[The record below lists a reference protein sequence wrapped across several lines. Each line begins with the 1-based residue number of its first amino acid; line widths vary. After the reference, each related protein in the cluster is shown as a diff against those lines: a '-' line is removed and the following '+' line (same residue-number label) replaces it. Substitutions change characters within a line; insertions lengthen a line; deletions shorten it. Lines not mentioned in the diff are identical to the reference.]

1 MWFALG
7 HHEKKHRRK
16 KMLDFIFEVLGEML
30 SMVLSK
36 LGVWGWVVLV
46 LIVALIICVCLYL
59 N

>member
-1 MWFALG
+1 MLWG
-7 HHEKKHRRK
+7 IMRRNIEK

-30 SMVLSK
+30 SMLLGK

-46 LIVALIICVCLYL
+46 LIVALFICVCLYL

>member
-1 MWFALG
+1 
-7 HHEKKHRRK
+7 
-16 KMLDFIFEVLGEML
+16 MLDFIFEVLAEML
-30 SMVLSK
+30 SMVLGK

>member
-1 MWFALG
+1 
-7 HHEKKHRRK
+7 
-16 KMLDFIFEVLGEML
+16 MLDFIFEVLGEML
-30 SMVLSK
+30 PMLLGK

>member
-1 MWFALG
+1 
-7 HHEKKHRRK
+7 
-16 KMLDFIFEVLGEML
+16 MLDFIFEVLGEML
-30 SMVLSK
+30 SMVLGK

>member
-1 MWFALG
+1 
-7 HHEKKHRRK
+7 
-16 KMLDFIFEVLGEML
+16 MLDFIFEVLGEML
-30 SMVLSK
+30 SMLLGK